1 MLGKEEFCNL
11 SWTRYF
17 ELWHPLML
25 FQKSA
30 NSVFQKEVEM
40 WERIHY
46 LANDSKIQKTIT
58 EQVPRIYK
66 GFSFPSLF
74 SRLQIPDR
82 KATESPISPTV
93 LIVDKF
99 WRKKNTSAQFMFF
112 TPNEVRNSSQTHEA
126 FLVYWNLISVKC
138 TASIVTALASICID
152 FSCIALKVCFSWLI
166 TQMALNTHQ
175 WRLLP
180 FVHSVQKELHGNFH
194 TSFQVRGCFIVFS
207 FIENWLLS
215 QEISDYGFPS
225 PYPS

>member
-17 ELWHPLML
+17 ELRHPLML

-66 GFSFPSLF
+66 GFSFLSLF

-99 WRKKNTSAQFMFF
+99 WRKKI
-112 TPNEVRNSSQTHEA
+112 PV
-126 FLVYWNLISVKC
+126 LNL
-138 TASIVTALASICID
+138 
-152 FSCIALKVCFSWLI
+152 CFSHLMRWEILVRPTKRFWCTGI
-166 TQMALNTHQ
+166 WSLWNV
-175 WRLLP
+175 LL
-180 FVHSVQKELHGNFH
+180 
-194 TSFQVRGCFIVFS
+194 
-207 FIENWLLS
+207 LLW
-215 QEISDYGFPS
+215 QL
-225 PYPS
+225 

>member
-1 MLGKEEFCNL
+1 
-11 SWTRYF
+11 
-17 ELWHPLML
+17 ML

-93 LIVDKF
+93 LIMDKIL
-99 WRKKNTSAQFMFF
+99 KKKKYQ
-112 TPNEVRNSSQTHEA
+112 
-126 FLVYWNLISVKC
+126 C
-138 TASIVTALASICID
+138 SIYV
-152 FSCIALKVCFSWLI
+152 
-166 TQMALNTHQ
+166 
-175 WRLLP
+175 
-180 FVHSVQKELHGNFH
+180 FH
-194 TSFQVRGCFIVFS
+194 T
-207 FIENWLLS
+207 
-215 QEISDYGFPS
+215 
-225 PYPS
+225 